1 MPSLWSWLVLALA
14 SAALFGDAEAQVP
27 TTARIRVT
35 GAVPQQRDAY
45 GYFHFQTPDLLVL
58 WIKAP
63 HGPQGSVSLQM
74 RRRGAAF
81 IQPGRY
87 PIVLAGRVGPQDSS
101 VFQVFV
107 QQDAG
112 SWVMDSGA
120 VMIERA
126 DTLSLSGRVSMRGSR
141 PSNYEG
147 RAPTDTIRVEAQF
160 TLRYD
165 PFTVQMRQIYHERA
179 EPHPPSAGQRP
190 APRAA
195 PLPAAVRPVPPPA
208 LPQPDHIIEGSM
220 RPDGRCV
227 VHLDGQRTIPDTSRQ
242 RYMRDF
248 ALNTPVPQ
256 GQDWQILSCG
266 GLLMSF
272 LAPVKKVVAPG
283 RYSLVDQ
290 EFPTVGTFT
299 AIYTPKTSMGT
310 TAFAVDLVGRAGVL
324 EIEAADSARIIGR
337 FRVTARAGAG
347 P

>member
-35 GAVPQQRDAY
+35 GAVNQQRDAY
-45 GYFHFQTPDLLVL
+45 GNFHFQTPDLLVL
-58 WIKAP
+58 WVIAP
-63 HGPQGSVSLQM
+63 HSPQGSVSLQM

-87 PIVLAGRVGPQDSS
+87 PIVLAGRTGPQDSS

-107 QQDAG
+107 QQDSR
-112 SWVMDSGA
+112 SWVMDSGS
-120 VMIERA
+120 VTIQRA
-126 DTLSLSGRVSMRGSR
+126 DTLSLSGHVSMRGSR
-141 PSNYEG
+141 PSSYEG
-147 RAPTDTIRVEAQF
+147 RAPTDTIRVESQF

-179 EPHPPSAGQRP
+179 EPHPPSSGQRP

-195 PLPAAVRPVPPPA
+195 PSPSAVRPVPRPA
-208 LPQPDHIIEGSM
+208 LPQPDHLLEGSM
-220 RPDGRCV
+220 RADGRCI
-227 VHLDGQRTIPDTSRQ
+227 VHLDGQQTPDTSRQ

-256 GQDWQILSCG
+256 GQDWQILICD
-266 GLLMSF
+266 GLTLSF

-283 RYSLVDQ
+283 RYSLVPQ
-290 EFPTVGTFT
+290 EFPAVGTFT
-299 AIYTPKTSMGT
+299 ASYTPKTTAGT
-310 TAFAVDLVGRAGVL
+310 RSFAVDLVGRAGIL
-324 EIEAADSARIIGR
+324 EIEAADTARIIGR
-337 FRVTARAGAG
+337 FRLTATARGG
-347 P
+347 F